1 MVYTPEQSAKELR
14 DILQLLDLFLVTFAS
29 VQQKAN
35 VTTEN
40 IAVTQYRNFER
51 KKIVGDEVSGILTR
65 MHEKKSA

>member
-51 KKIVGDEVSGILTR
+51 KKL
-65 MHEKKSA
+65 SATKYQGY